1 MLNNKDMDWR
11 LHPEHSLLLLVDVQ
25 EKLQPLIHQREKIE
39 KNCVILLRAAAEF
52 KLPVLLTEQYPKGLG
67 PTVHEVKEAAEA
79 AGASIYAK
87 TRFSVLTDDI
97 RPALEAS
104 GRRQIIL
111 CGVETHICIA
121 QTAMDLLAEGYD
133 VRIASD
139 ATGSREAEHRL
150 TALAQLRH
158 AGAKVQ
164 PVEGLLFELLDDAK
178 APQFKAI
185 NNLIK

>member
-1 MLNNKDMDWR
+1 MLNNKDTDWR
-11 LHPEHSLLLLVDVQ
+11 LRPEHSLLLLVDVQ
-25 EKLQPLIHQREKIE
+25 EKLQPLIHEREKIE

-79 AGASIYAK
+79 AGASFYAK

-111 CGVETHICIA
+111 CGVETHI
-121 QTAMDLLAEGYD
+121 
-133 VRIASD
+133 ASPRLPWICSRKVMTS
-139 ATGSREAEHRL
+139 ASLPMPQAPAKPSTGSPPSPSCAMPEPKSSR
-150 TALAQLRH
+150 
-158 AGAKVQ
+158 
-164 PVEGLLFELLDDAK
+164 
-178 APQFKAI
+178 
-185 NNLIK
+185 